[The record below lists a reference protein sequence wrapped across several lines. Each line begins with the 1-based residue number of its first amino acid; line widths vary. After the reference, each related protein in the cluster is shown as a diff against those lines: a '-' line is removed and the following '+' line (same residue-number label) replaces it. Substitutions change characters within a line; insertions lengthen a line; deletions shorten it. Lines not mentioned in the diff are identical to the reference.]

1 MAVDSNCAGKGI
13 GSKLIKSCLID
24 AKSIGVKSV
33 FTLIFRDSMF
43 TKIGFKKIGIS
54 RLPKAIFTEKTVDVD
69 KAYGT
74 KVTR

>member
-1 MAVDSNCAGKGI
+1 
-13 GSKLIKSCLID
+13 
-24 AKSIGVKSV
+24 
-33 FTLIFRDSMF
+33 MF

-74 KVTR
+74 EVAR